1 MNIINRQ
8 KALSPKMWA
17 NLNKNIQ
24 IINRRKQAELKT
36 LEKIKRKFNRGV
48 IPSPSEMKLYWK
60 YAKTINNSRL
70 KK

>member
-17 NLNKNIQ
+17 NFNKNIQ
-24 IINRRKQAELKT
+24 IINRQKQAELKT

-48 IPSPSEMKLYWK
+48 IPSPTEMKL
-60 YAKTINNSRL
+60 
-70 KK
+70 

>member
-1 MNIINRQ
+1 
-8 KALSPKMWA
+8 MWA
-17 NLNKNIQ
+17 DLNKNIQ

-48 IPSPSEMKLYWK
+48 IPSPSEMKLYWQIV
-60 YAKTINNSRL
+60 KTMNNPRF